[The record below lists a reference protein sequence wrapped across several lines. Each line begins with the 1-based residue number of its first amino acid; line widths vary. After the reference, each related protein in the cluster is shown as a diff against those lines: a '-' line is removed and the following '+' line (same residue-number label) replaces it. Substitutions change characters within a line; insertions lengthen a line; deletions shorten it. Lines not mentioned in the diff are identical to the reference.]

1 MPAVADKK
9 NQHNA
14 KGASTRLHT
23 SKTKVSGPSKPFNLI
38 RKAYFLRDD
47 VKKVVVLVDAHH
59 KVAPP
64 PLPPWVNLPLFVGD
78 FFLASNSL
86 IWKNN

>member
-14 KGASTRLHT
+14 KGVSTRLYT
-23 SKTKVSGPSKPFNLI
+23 AKTKVSGPSKPFNLI

-59 KVAPP
+59 KVDPP
-64 PLPPWVNLPLFVGD
+64 PSPMGQSTPFCWG
-78 FFLASNSL
+78 FFFGFEFPDME
-86 IWKNN
+86 K